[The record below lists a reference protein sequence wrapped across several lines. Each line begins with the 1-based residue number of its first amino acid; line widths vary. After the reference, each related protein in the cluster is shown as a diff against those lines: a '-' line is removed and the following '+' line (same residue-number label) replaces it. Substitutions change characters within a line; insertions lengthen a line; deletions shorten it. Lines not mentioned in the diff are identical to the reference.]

1 MLSRHPTGRIESRR
15 EVRTNIVTLVV
26 MFTLLGLVPTQP
38 AAFSQETKQAEIK
51 RKPKARVEPRYPALA
66 RQLNLSG
73 KVKIE
78 VTVSPDG
85 RVISTRVLGGNPIL
99 VNAVLDVVRMWKY
112 EAGPKETV
120 EVIEIDFNAPQK

>member
-1 MLSRHPTGRIESRR
+1 VKTI
-15 EVRTNIVTLVV
+15 IVTVV
-26 MFTLLGLVPTQP
+26 LIFTLLGPAPTQP
-38 AAFSQETKQAEIK
+38 SAFSQQTNQAEIK

-73 KVKIE
+73 KVRIE

-85 RVISTRVLGGNPIL
+85 TVTSPRVIGGNPIL

-112 EAGPKETV
+112 ETGPKETV
-120 EVIEIDFNAPQK
+120 EVVEVDFNAPQK